1 MSAHWSRPTGPQGAP
16 RTVFARAGRALPG
29 VALLVALLG
38 VPSAPVLA
46 APDLVPVSVT
56 ITRVTQFGTD
66 IDPGITQGPVGDFY
80 AGVTINGVTLDNFDQ
95 RLDFGF
101 ECCTG
106 FIFPFVLEPNWR
118 ALGRTVDD
126 ASGVATV
133 AIEIWDND
141 DCDEPFCTDPGPL
154 QNADDQVDASPTGS
168 ETVVLSVDL
177 ATGEWTGDISF
188 PERCARGTGG
198 EAVEVCFEISTLS
211 TSGDLDGDGLLDTWE
226 TDGQD
231 FDYDGSVDVDL
242 PAFGADPSHKD
253 LFLELDWMTGNAP
266 TQRSISAM
274 KTAFAAAP
282 INAGTNA
289 SAFSG
294 GLDAQSNPDGQPG
307 INLWVDTG
315 GLTDP
320 NGAEDGG
327 ATGSCSDSIDN
338 GADGATDASDA
349 DCLAGDNLGGGNAL
363 TPSAISDLNS
373 AFYTVKRANFD
384 AARGWTFRYGLS
396 AAPGFEDGSAAGNSC
411 FDGADN
417 GGGDE
422 DSDGTVEIDGND
434 SDCWPWGGGWGE
446 IGGNDFIEYNLGGG
460 ILMHE
465 FGHTLNLR
473 HGGFENANCKPNYV
487 SVMNYDNQSGINQAG
502 GATILDYSP
511 PRFPGGRGNAPLPNL
526 DEDDL
531 NENIVLDGTDTT
543 NMFVFKN
550 SAGRAVQW
558 PLNAAVD
565 WDGDGTPPGAGT
577 PNTDVTLNLDTV
589 DNQGTA
595 TTSDDSPSG
604 CRNSTTN
611 SVLRGSDDWTRVS
624 LPFRQFGDAADG
636 AINKV
641 SEEEPTTPE
650 LDRLQVALNTTDLA
664 LAIGDAPDPVA
675 AGAQLAYTLTVSNN
689 GPNPANAVQVVQ
701 TLPAGTSFA
710 SGSSGCSAVG
720 PQVTCTT
727 DPIPAGTERAIEVS
741 VDVAADLVYTNGG
754 PTTITT
760 SATVQNL
767 AGPDSDTGNDA
778 DTETTQVI
786 AVADV
791 RITGVTPGAPLEV
804 LIGQPA
810 SVPVD
815 VAIENGGPS
824 SPIDTTLTGAASS
837 GAGVSVTPATTSSSE
852 AALAVGPA
860 RNVRQTFTLSCTTP
874 GVKTVSFDYH
884 LALVN
889 AADTDPDLTNNDRA
903 ASFQVDCVVP
913 IVINI
918 RPGGFPNPINL
929 NTDATLAALTTRA
942 GEYGLP
948 IEFNAAGID
957 ITTVRFGI
965 RSNLFNVATPTGGIE
980 IHGQVHLQDS
990 YELDERTRDRDLD
1003 GVMHFKPPDSGLVV
1017 GTTEACLKG
1026 RFSSG
1031 TSTFTF
1037 LGCDAVVVRR

>member
-1 MSAHWSRPTGPQGAP
+1 MRTIVTANTARGRIARSLPAVALVFALAGAP
-16 RTVFARAGRALPG
+16 G
-29 VALLVALLG
+29 
-38 VPSAPVLA
+38 APVLA

-106 FIFPFVLEPNWR
+106 FIFPFVLEPAWR

-126 ASGVATV
+126 SSGVATV

-141 DCDEPFCTDPGPL
+141 DCDDPFCTDPGPL

-168 ETVVLSVDL
+168 ETVALAVNL
-177 ATGEWTGDISF
+177 ATGEWTGDINF
-188 PERCARGTGG
+188 PQRCARGTGG

-211 TSGDLDGDGLLDTWE
+211 TTGDLDGDGLLDAWE
-226 TDGQD
+226 TDGVD
-231 FDYDGSVDVDL
+231 FDYDGTVDVDL
-242 PAFGADPSHKD
+242 PGFGADPSHKD

-266 TQRSISAM
+266 TQRSIDAV
-274 KTAFAAAP
+274 KAAFAAAP

-289 SAFSG
+289 SAFPG

-320 NGAEDGG
+320 NGTEDGG
-327 ATGSCSDSIDN
+327 ATSSCSDGIDN
-338 GADGATDASDA
+338 AGDGATDAADA
-349 DCLAGDNLGGGNAL
+349 DCLAGDNLGGGNAV

-373 AFYTVKRANFD
+373 AFYTVKRANFN

-411 FDGADN
+411 FDGVDN

-460 ILMHE
+460 IVMHE
-465 FGHTLNLR
+465 FGHNLNLR
-473 HGGFENANCKPNYV
+473 HGGFEGSNCKPNYV

-511 PRFPGGRGNAPLPNL
+511 PRFVGGRGNAPLPNL

-531 NENIVLDGTDTT
+531 NENIVLDATDPT

-565 WDGDGTPPGAGT
+565 WDGDGTPPGTGT

-589 DNQGTA
+589 DNNGTA
-595 TTSDDSPSG
+595 TTSDDSPAG
-604 CRNSTTN
+604 CRNGTTN
-611 SVLRGSDDWTRVS
+611 SVLRGSDDWTRIS

-641 SEEEPTTPE
+641 SDEEPTTPE
-650 LDRLQVALNTTDLA
+650 LDRLHEAINTTDLA

-675 AGAQLAYTLTVSNN
+675 AGAELTYTLMVTNS
-689 GPNPANAVQVVQ
+689 GPNPANDVRVLQ

-710 SGSSGCSAVG
+710 SGSPGCSAVAA
-720 PQVTCTT
+720 QVTCVT
-727 DPIPAGTERAIEVS
+727 DPIPAGTNRVIEVS

-754 PTTITT
+754 PKTIST

-767 AGPDSDTGNDA
+767 AGPDSDTADNS
-778 DTETTQVI
+778 DTESTQVV

-791 RITGVTPGAPLEV
+791 KITSVSPGAPLEV

-810 SVPVD
+810 SVPVEI
-815 VAIENGGPS
+815 AIENGGPS
-824 SPIDTTLTGAASS
+824 SPIDTTLSGTAAASA
-837 GAGVSVTPATTSSSE
+837 GASVTPATTTSAQ
-852 AALAVGPA
+852 AALAAGPA
-860 RNVRQTFTLSCTTP
+860 RIVTQTFTLSCATP
-874 GVKTVSFDYH
+874 GVKTVSFDYD

-889 AADTDPDLTNNDRA
+889 AADTDPDPTNNERSS
-903 ASFQVDCVVP
+903 SFQVDCVVP
-913 IVINI
+913 IAINI
-918 RPGGFPNPINL
+918 RPGGLPNSINL

-948 IEFNAAGID
+948 LAFDARSIQAA
-957 ITTVRFGI
+957 TVRFGL
-965 RSNLFNVATPTGGIE
+965 RTLLLNVASPTGGTE

-990 YELDERTRDRDLD
+990 HELDERTRDRDLD
-1003 GVMHFKPPDSGLVV
+1003 GVMHFKPPASGLTV

-1026 RFSSG
+1026 RFTSG
-1031 TSTFTF
+1031 LDTFTF
-1037 LGCDAVVVRR
+1037 FGCDSVVIRGS